1 MLVLGI
7 VGLTVCQ
14 ICGPIAW
21 VMGRRTLR
29 EIDASGGQYG
39 GRGLAQA
46 GFITGII
53 ATAIMILAVIGLV
66 LFVIAAAATTTR

>member
-14 ICGPIAW
+14 VCGPIAW

-53 ATAIMILAVIGLV
+53 ASLLLAIGLITLV
-66 LFVIAAAATTTR
+66 LVLVAAVLGTR